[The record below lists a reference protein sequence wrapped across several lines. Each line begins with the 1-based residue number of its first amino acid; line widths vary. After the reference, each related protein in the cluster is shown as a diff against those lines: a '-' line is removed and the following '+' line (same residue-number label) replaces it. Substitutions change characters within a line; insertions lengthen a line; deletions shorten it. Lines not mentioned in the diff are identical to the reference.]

1 MNTKKIL
8 LNYLKKKAGTK
19 QKVYIITKEVFA
31 EIQDV
36 LVEIANKLNKE
47 ISNPNVTIHLKS
59 QVIMMHS

>member
-1 MNTKKIL
+1 MNTKENIVKL
-8 LNYLKKKAGTK
+8 LKEKAGTK

-47 ISNPNVTIHLKS
+47 ISNPNVSILYEE
-59 QVIMMHS
+59 

>member
-1 MNTKKIL
+1 MNTKENIVKL
-8 LNYLKKKAGTK
+8 LKEKAGTK

-47 ISNPNVTIHLKS
+47 ISNPNVGYSMKS